1 MGLSQ
6 PAEQPEDETVLLDE
20 LLDEQ
25 VPHLIKAPTPAPRPR
40 KQVHIPTE
48 IDHELREL
56 YTEIMLEGLAPP
68 PSLVAAVSGTVHLT
82 QAEAEQALE
91 DARRLLSSA

>member
-1 MGLSQ
+1 
-6 PAEQPEDETVLLDE
+6 

-25 VPHLIKAPTPAPRPR
+25 VPHLLQEDPTPAPRPR

-48 IDHELREL
+48 IDLELSEL
-56 YTEIMLEGLAPP
+56 YTDIMLEGLAPP
-68 PSLVAAVSGTVHLT
+68 PSLVAAVSGNAHLT